1 MKLLIATNNDKKVW
15 EFHRILEPYGVE
27 CVSLKEAG
35 IRQEIEETGTTFEEN
50 SRIKAQTICDLTGL
64 PAVADDSG
72 LSVDCLDGAP
82 GVYSARY
89 AGENATDD
97 ENVDKLLAA
106 LQDVPDEGR
115 TARFVSVI
123 TIVFPDGRSFHTR
136 GECVGKIAHQRIGY
150 NGFGYDPIF
159 QVGEGRSFAS
169 IPPEEKD
176 AMSHRGKALRLFVE
190 ELKKYL

>member
-1 MKLLIATNNDKKVW
+1 MKLLIATNNDKKVR
-15 EFHRILEPYGVE
+15 EFHRILEPCGVE

-35 IRQEIEETGTTFEEN
+35 ICQEIEETGATFEEN

-72 LSVDCLDGAP
+72 LAVDCLDGAP

-106 LQDVPDEGR
+106 LKDVPDEGR

-136 GECVGKIAHQRIGY
+136 GECAGQIAHQRIGY

-176 AMSHRGKALRLFVE
+176 AMSHRGKALRLFAE